1 MKKDQPIY
9 IVEDDQPMNSMLCLF
24 LKKQGF
30 THVTGFFSSEEMME
44 VLPHNKPVIIIQDFD
59 LPGMNGLETIR
70 VVKDQHPNTEFIF
83 LSGQKSIEI
92 AIDSL
97 KNGAFDYIIK
107 DSFAKENVVTKINNL
122 LKIKSLEKY
131 KQRSKI
137 LLLVFSVFLFISWVI
152 LLVYFFT
159 GHA

>member
-1 MKKDQPIY
+1 MKKNQTIY
-9 IVEDDQPMNSMLCLF
+9 IVEDDQPMNTMLCMF

-30 THVTGFFSSEEMME
+30 INVTGFLSSEEMME
-44 VLPHNKPVIIIQDFD
+44 VLPHNKPVVIIQDFD

-70 VVKDQHPNTEFIF
+70 IVKEGYPNVEFIF

-92 AIDSL
+92 ALDSI

-131 KQRSKI
+131 KQRSKN
-137 LLLVFSVFLFISWVI
+137 LLLIFSVILFVSWLI
-152 LLVYFFT
+152 LLVYFINK
-159 GHA
+159 